1 MLLLG
6 RHLLLL
12 PSVLEVD
19 VVPPIGEL
27 FGEQFGPPERLGAV
41 GEDGGPP
48 VLAVQGALPFRVLV
62 GVNEVTVGVFRIFSP
77 APLGDPRNW
86 SNILWRSPRCSV

>member
-19 VVPPIGEL
+19 VDPPIGEL
-27 FGEQFGPPERLGAV
+27 FGELFGPPERPGTV
-41 GEDGGPP
+41 GETVVPP
-48 VLAVQGALPFRVLV
+48 CWWFR
-62 GVNEVTVGVFRIFSP
+62 GRFYFASSE
-77 APLGDPRNW
+77 AW
-86 SNILWRSPRCSV
+86 MK